1 MGTTMKFVYTLE
13 NTFSGFDNYEGKH
26 LCSAYFINSNGDKLL
41 LPKMGK
47 SILSSEGNIIFVH
60 SHLQATATDRM
71 YHDSQFVVRMRLAMC
86 FHRTLVSLGLNEPQS
101 VRLNG
106 KLSFIYNNE
115 RIEIDAT
122 LSYLYDVEN
131 KIFKCIIAQDVYTPT
146 KYEEE
151 FAHKIFKLFVG
162 E

>member
-1 MGTTMKFVYTLE
+1 METTMKFVYTPE
-13 NTFSGFDNYEGKH
+13 NTFSGFSDYEGKH

-86 FHRTLVSLGLNEPQS
+86 FHRTLVSLGLDKPQS

-106 KLSFIYNNE
+106 KLSFIYDDE

-151 FAHKIFKLFVG
+151 FAYKIFKLFFD